1 MRMSSPEDFVSKVI
15 SEFHLDPLRYSW
27 KAIGSGF
34 IHNTYKLSGEKEFI
48 LQRVNK
54 NVFKKPEVIASNIR
68 TAADYLKEKFPDYLF
83 ISPLPAKNGTEMV
96 FDEEG
101 FPWRIFPYFKNTFTV
116 DKVSTENEA
125 FVAAAEF
132 GKLTRLL
139 NDVDTNL
146 FHPTIDRFH
155 DLAWRYEQF
164 ELAIRNHHQDRLS
177 IASREME
184 LAQRFSY
191 LVTEYRALIE
201 SKKLRPR
208 ITHNDTKINNVL
220 FDSTTGNTVCAI
232 DLDTLMPGYFI
243 YDLGDMIRTFVSP
256 VDEEERDLSKVIVRK
271 NIYDALVRG
280 YLSQMNDVLSAG
292 EKTAIGFS
300 GLMMTYIMALRM
312 LTDFLNG
319 DVYYQTKYPDHNLVR
334 AKNQFKLL
342 EELERFEYAILK

>member
-1 MRMSSPEDFVSKVI
+1 MASPEDFIVKII

-34 IHNTYKLSGEKEFI
+34 IHNTYKLSGDKEFI

-68 TAADYLKEKFPDYLF
+68 AAADYLKKNFPDYIF
-83 ISPLPAKNGTEMV
+83 ISPLLSRNGDEMV
-96 FDEEG
+96 FDG
-101 FPWRIFPYFKNTFTV
+101 QDFPWRIFPYFKNTFTV

-125 FVAAAEF
+125 FNAAAEF

-139 NDVDTNL
+139 DGVDTNL
-146 FHPTIDRFH
+146 FNPTIDRFH
-155 DLAWRYEQF
+155 DLARRYEQF
-164 ELAIRNHHQDRLS
+164 ESARKNPYRDRLS
-177 IASREME
+177 IASKEVE
-184 LAQRFSY
+184 LAQRFSH
-191 LVTEYRALIE
+191 LVTEYRSLID
-201 SKKLRPR
+201 SRKLRLR

-280 YLSQMNDVLSAG
+280 YLSQMNDVLSDG
-292 EKTAIGFS
+292 EKTAIRFS

-319 DVYYQTKYPDHNLVR
+319 DVYYQIKYPDHNLVR
-334 AKNQFKLL
+334 TKNQFKLL
-342 EELERFEYAILK
+342 EELERFQ